1 MRYVYTE
8 RAPKPVG
15 PYSQAV
21 VVGNMVFV
29 SGQLP
34 INPATGELIK
44 TTFKEASMR
53 ALNNLIEIVRAA
65 GGDVHNIVKV
75 TVYLKDIARFGEFNE
90 VYSEL
95 FKDHKPARVVV
106 GVASIPRDADLMVEA
121 IAYLEG

>member
-34 INPATGELIK
+34 INPATGEL
-44 TTFKEASMR
+44 
-53 ALNNLIEIVRAA
+53 
-65 GGDVHNIVKV
+65 
-75 TVYLKDIARFGEFNE
+75 
-90 VYSEL
+90 
-95 FKDHKPARVVV
+95 
-106 GVASIPRDADLMVEA
+106 
-121 IAYLEG
+121 